1 MRTKFLPLL
10 LLLAAL
16 MPRAALAQKTHIA
29 STSSSTTMTWD
40 EFANNV
46 TGGILYN
53 NMTVYL
59 DEDITVT
66 TCAGDPW
73 DRSFRG
79 TFDGQGHTLT
89 FNGDATYSWYA
100 PFTSADGATFKNLK
114 VTGTINSSNGHDFC
128 AGFVGSI
135 HTNNTCTFINCE
147 SNISINTDRYF
158 HGGFVGN
165 IQGGTTYFYGCTFTG
180 RMFTFDDSSACSG
193 FVGYCE
199 SSNYTAKVFFYDCI
213 FDPSDINFSSQCFTF
228 VRGNEANTYFSNCY
242 YTRTYDW
249 AEQGKQAYTITASS
263 PITVALNGT
272 ATNYNVSHITA
283 YSDNNGLVYNNTLL
297 AGSGDQVSLNLYNS
311 SAPYS
316 VNYGTLSGTANPY
329 TLTMEANNTVIA
341 LDTYVCH
348 EDFEHDCD
356 WTLVNGDLTNQWYW
370 GEAAHNGEG
379 THGLYISNDSGT
391 TNAYTATNPS
401 MVYVYKTFTFETDVY
416 KFSYDWLANGESTY
430 DYLRVALVPASVT
443 LTASTDK
450 PSDFDVDALPEG
462 WIALDGSSKLNQVT
476 IWQTMSQ
483 EINITAGTYKMV
495 FAWSNDN
502 SVGNNPPA
510 AIDNVSIE
518 RIPYPRPDNLRCTSF
533 GATTATLAW
542 TENGEAT
549 AWQICL
555 NDDETN
561 LINVTENPYTLT
573 NLTAGTTYTV
583 KVRASNENGQ
593 SEWSNSISFNTAQI
607 PAGIPYSTNFETDC
621 DWIFINGSLT
631 NQWVWGTAASHGEG
645 THGLY
650 ISNDGGT
657 TNDYDKISST
667 MVYASKLFAFEPG
680 IYKFSYDWLANGESN
695 FDYLRV
701 ALVPANVFLEAGT
714 TAPTVP
720 SGSFYSNLPTGWRA
734 LDGGRQ
740 LKLSTEWQTMNA
752 EVELPTAGNYMMVFA
767 WRNDSSG
774 GTNPPAAIDNVSIDA
789 ITCPMPNNMRCTA
802 FNAHTATLAWTENG
816 EASAWQICLNDD
828 ETNLIDVTENPY
840 TLTNLTSETSYSVK
854 VRANCGDKQSSW
866 SNSANFTTT
875 EACPT
880 PTDFAATEIY
890 GYGATLSWTGTSQ
903 SYSVMYRTADD
914 VDGHNE
920 RFDGTNIPSGWEN
933 KFGLLSNVM
942 GGTALTT
949 GSQWNFGTSNGVFNE
964 HARINIYGDNP
975 CCGWLVTPQIQVPEG
990 SVLNFNLAL
999 TAYSGTLVDPET
1011 DGVDDKFVVLIS
1023 TDDEATWTILRQWD
1037 NAEGSTYVYNDINST
1052 ATGVQVSID
1061 LASYAGQSVR
1071 IAFYGESTVSNA
1083 DNNLHIDN
1091 VGIGIPIAAGVWKT
1105 VTVDEAS
1112 VVLTDLIPETLY
1124 EAKLQGNCGDEGL
1137 SHEVFL
1143 SFSTLDPCPVPTG
1156 FAATEIY
1163 GHSATLNWRG
1173 YSESYTISYRTA
1185 AHMDGHNERFDG
1197 TNIPSGWENKHGLL
1211 SNVMEGTALTT
1222 GSQWNF
1228 STSNGVFNEHARI
1241 NIYGNNPCCG
1251 WLVTPQIQLPEG
1263 SVLNFD
1269 LALTAYSGTLVDPAT
1284 DGVDDKFVVLIST
1297 DDEAT
1302 WTILRQWDNAEG
1314 STYVYNDINS
1324 TATGVQ
1330 VSIDLA
1336 SYAGQSVRIAFY
1348 GESTV
1353 SNADNNLHIDN
1364 VGIGIPIA
1372 AGVWKTV
1379 TVDEASAILTDLI
1392 PETLYEAKLQGNCGD
1407 DGLSLETSLS
1417 FSTIVACPG
1426 PTNLTAVDSLLAATT
1441 AGLSWHDSPDV
1452 DNYTVK
1458 YRTTSALFFED
1469 FEGGIMPSDWT
1480 QSGPGTWDVT
1490 EGYGHNNIG
1499 THSGTYNAIINH
1511 TTKEYET
1518 FLITPMLDLSGQNDL
1533 SLTFWYINYNWGSSD
1548 IDQLYVYYRV
1558 NEGEWIELWNTTE
1571 DHQVWTESGAITL
1584 PNPSANYQIGFKMID
1599 KYGHGVGIDD
1609 IIIGTDV
1616 PAGEWQTASVPG
1628 GTAQVSTT
1636 LTSLSPETIYE
1647 AYVYPDCDPDMVSET
1662 VYFKTAQAPDN
1673 LFYWTDFE
1681 TDGDWTFI
1689 NSDYNKWFWGTAA
1702 SDNDNHT
1709 LYISWT
1715 SNGSSYTY
1723 FGMSCM
1729 VYATKTFEFEEGAYN
1744 FSFDWKANGI
1754 TKSAFL
1760 RAALVPSSVTLESTE
1775 SALPGFNFYS
1785 LPSGWIAIDGSWQ
1798 LNQSTEWQTSSNE
1811 VMVPSGTYMLAF
1823 IWFNNYLNENNPP
1836 AAVDNLVITRVAY
1849 PKPSDMQCTTLTPT
1863 TATLDWTENGTATAW
1878 QICIN
1883 DNEDNLINV
1892 TQNSYTLSNL
1902 ITETVYSAKVRAQ
1915 YDTNYSDWS
1924 NTVVF
1929 TPTDKTVIG
1938 SGNTNAYYLPVSK
1951 EDSYG
1956 LTQQIYTA
1964 SEIDGA
1970 GPIESIAF
1978 FKNDTIECNRN
1989 VEIYLRHTDK
1999 TTFENEYDWINI
2011 PGNPNFNGTVD
2022 FVDYGWTTINL
2033 SNPFV
2038 YDGTSNLVVV
2048 VYDKTNSGSS
2058 NDIVHFL
2065 SYEAPGQAIRSN
2077 YYNAIYGIHNLDISS
2092 NQRPFVEKVK
2102 NHIRFDKLNCAR
2114 PSNIYVSK
2122 ILHTSAY
2129 VYWTGESDSYTVI
2142 YTDLTNDETH
2152 TITTTTNSVTLTDLT
2167 IATQYELIVIPS
2179 CDENAVSNTITFT
2192 TKTNDFKVFVTDGDW
2207 DDPNNWEPMGV
2218 PTFDQVTAINANV
2231 TINRVVEIND
2241 ISLINGSI
2249 TIEDGGQLKYNTNSM
2264 TGQITVTMKK
2274 NITGYGTGEGK
2285 YYLLAW
2291 PFTNETSPSNVT
2303 NMLDDGSEDHE
2314 YDLYSWLR
2322 NPSDSLEWRNY
2333 KQTPFNL
2340 SRTNGYLYASKNSVE
2355 LSFTGTLHLG
2365 APYHVGFPPYDN
2377 SCRFGSW
2384 TVYGNPFL
2392 GDVYLTTSTSG
2403 GSSLPYYRLNEGGDA
2418 LMAVASGPI
2427 APLEGIFYKSSSNGP
2442 VFITKSTPTSRG
2454 SFLNINLSQ
2463 GNSLK
2468 SNTIVRF
2475 DGGETLDKFM
2485 LREDGS
2491 KLSIPQDGKDYAVVS
2506 ADHEGELPL
2515 SFKAETDGTYTLSFS
2530 CEEVEFSYLH
2540 LIDNLT
2546 GEDIDLMVTKPV
2558 EVPAC
2563 YTFDART
2570 TDNENRFKLVFI
2582 TK

>member
-1 MRTKFLPLL
+1 M
-10 LLLAAL
+10 LLAAL
-16 MPRAALAQKTHIA
+16 VPRAALAQKTHIA
-29 STSSSTTMTWD
+29 STSSSTTMTWE

-46 TGGILYN
+46 SEGTYYSG
-53 NMTVYL
+53 MTIYL
-59 DEDITVT
+59 DEDIATST
-66 TCAGDPW
+66 MAGDRW
-73 DRSFRG
+73 DNNFKG

-89 FNGDATYSWYA
+89 FNADDNNGWCA
-100 PFTSADGATFKNLK
+100 PFPSADGATFQNLR
-114 VTGTINSSNGHDFC
+114 VTGTINTDQDYAS
-128 AGFVGSI
+128 GFVARVPNHGV
-135 HTNNTCTFINCE
+135 TFINCE
-147 SNISINTDRYF
+147 SNITIISSGTSDQGF
-158 HGGFVGN
+158 HGGFVGIADRGPN
-165 IQGGTTYFYGCTFTG
+165 YFYGCAFTG
-180 RMFTFDDSSACSG
+180 SMISDVASACGG
-193 FVGYCE
+193 FVGW
-199 SSNYTAKVFFYDCI
+199 SNFGIETIFYNCL
-213 FDPSDINFSSQCFTF
+213 FDPNRINYSSLCATFIRGGNPQFT
-228 VRGNEANTYFSNCY
+228 NCY

-249 AEQGKQAYTITASS
+249 AEQGKQAYTITVSS

-391 TNAYTATNPS
+391 SNAYTATSPS

-450 PSDFDVDALPEG
+450 PSDFDVAILPEG
-462 WIALDGSSKLNQVT
+462 WIALDGSSKLNLVT
-476 IWQTMSQ
+476 TWQTMSQ

-495 FAWSNDN
+495 FVWRNDN

-518 RIPYPRPDNLRCTSF
+518 RVPYPRPDNLRCTSF

-542 TENGEAT
+542 TEYGEAT

-561 LINVTENPYTLT
+561 LIDVTENPYTLT
-573 NLTAGTTYTV
+573 NLTAETTYTV
-583 KVRASNENGQ
+583 KVRASDDNGQ
-593 SEWSNSISFNTAQI
+593 SEWSNSISFYTTQNST
-607 PAGIPYSTNFETDC
+607 GLPYSTNFETDC
-621 DWIFINGSLT
+621 DWRFINGSLT

-657 TNDYDKISST
+657 TNAYNKTSST
-667 MVYASKLFAFEPG
+667 TVYASKLFEFEAG
-680 IYKFSYDWLANGESN
+680 VYAFSYDWLANGEN
-695 FDYLRV
+695 NYDYLRV
-701 ALVPANVFLEAGT
+701 ALVPANVFLEAST
-714 TAPTVP
+714 TPPTVP
-720 SGSFYSNLPTGWRA
+720 NGNFYSDLPTGWRA
-734 LDGGRQ
+734 LDGGTQ
-740 LKLSTEWQTMNA
+740 LKLSTEWQTINA
-752 EVELPTAGNYMMVFA
+752 EVEITTAGNYMMVFA
-767 WRNDSSG
+767 WRNDSSMG
-774 GTNPPAAIDNVSIDA
+774 DNPPAVIDNVSITS
-789 ITCPMPNNMRCTA
+789 ITCPKPDYLQCTA
-802 FNAHTATLAWTENG
+802 YAHTATLAWTENG
-816 EASAWQICLNDD
+816 EASSWQICLNDD

-840 TLTNLTSETSYSVK
+840 ALTNLTPETSYSVK
-854 VRANCGDKQSSW
+854 VRANCGDRQSSW

-875 EACPT
+875 EACLT

-890 GYGATLSWTGTSQ
+890 G
-903 SYSVMYRTADD
+903 
-914 VDGHNE
+914 
-920 RFDGTNIPSGWEN
+920 
-933 KFGLLSNVM
+933 
-942 GGTALTT
+942 
-949 GSQWNFGTSNGVFNE
+949 
-964 HARINIYGDNP
+964 
-975 CCGWLVTPQIQVPEG
+975 
-990 SVLNFNLAL
+990 
-999 TAYSGTLVDPET
+999 
-1011 DGVDDKFVVLIS
+1011 
-1023 TDDEATWTILRQWD
+1023 
-1037 NAEGSTYVYNDINST
+1037 
-1052 ATGVQVSID
+1052 
-1061 LASYAGQSVR
+1061 
-1071 IAFYGESTVSNA
+1071 
-1083 DNNLHIDN
+1083 
-1091 VGIGIPIAAGVWKT
+1091 
-1105 VTVDEAS
+1105 
-1112 VVLTDLIPETLY
+1112 
-1124 EAKLQGNCGDEGL
+1124 
-1137 SHEVFL
+1137 
-1143 SFSTLDPCPVPTG
+1143 
-1156 FAATEIY
+1156 
-1163 GHSATLNWRG
+1163 HSAMLNWRG
-1173 YSESYTISYRTA
+1173 YSESYTITYRTA
-1185 AHMDGHNERFDG
+1185 DHMDGHNEKFDG

-1228 STSNGVFNEHARI
+1228 GTSNGVFNEHARI

-1251 WLVTPQIQLPEG
+1251 WLITPQVQLPEG
-1263 SVLNFD
+1263 SVLSFN
-1269 LALTAYSGTLVDPAT
+1269 LALTAYSGTLVAPAT
-1284 DGVDDKFVVLIST
+1284 NGTDDKFVVLVST

-1324 TATGVQ
+1324 TATGEL

-1353 SNADNNLHIDN
+1353 SNADNYLHIDN

-1372 AGVWKTV
+1372 AGAWETV

-1407 DGLSLETSLS
+1407 EGLSHEVFLS
-1417 FSTIVACPG
+1417 FSTIIACPR
-1426 PTNLTAVDSLLAATT
+1426 PTNLTAADSLLAATT
-1441 AGLSWHDSPDV
+1441 ARLSWHGSSDV
-1452 DNYTVK
+1452 DSYTVK
-1458 YRTTSALFFED
+1458 YRTTSALLYES
-1469 FEGGIMPSDWT
+1469 FEGGTMPSDWT
-1480 QSGPGTWDVT
+1480 QSGPGTWDVK
-1490 EGYGHNNIG
+1490 EGYGHNSIG
-1499 THSGTYNAIINH
+1499 THSGIYNAMINH
-1511 TTKEYET
+1511 TNREDET
-1518 FLITPMLDLSGQNDL
+1518 FLITPMLDLSGQNDP

-1558 NEGEWIELWNTTE
+1558 NEGEWIELWSTTE
-1571 DHQVWTESGAITL
+1571 EHQVWTESGAITL
-1584 PNPSANYQIGFKMID
+1584 PNPSTNYQIGFKMID

-1609 IIIGTDV
+1609 IAIGPDV
-1616 PAGEWQTASVPG
+1616 PAGEWQTASIPG

-1647 AYVYPDCDPDMVSET
+1647 AYVYPDCDPDKVSET
-1662 VYFKTAQAPDN
+1662 VYFKTAQTPDN

-1729 VYATKTFEFEEGAYN
+1729 VYATKTFEFEDGAYN

-1760 RAALVPSSVTLESTE
+1760 RAALVPSTVTLESTE
-1775 SALPGFNFYS
+1775 SAIPGFNFYS
-1785 LPSGWIAIDGSWQ
+1785 LPSGWIAIDGNWQ
-1798 LNQSTEWQTSSNE
+1798 LNQSTEWQTSNNE
-1811 VMVPSGTYMLAF
+1811 VFVPSGTYMLVF
-1823 IWFNNYLNENNPP
+1823 IWFNDYLNENNPP

-1929 TPTDKTVIG
+1929 IPTDKTVIG
-1938 SGNTNAYYLPVSK
+1938 SGTTNAYYLPVSK

-1978 FKNDTIECNRN
+1978 FKNDTIECSRN
-1989 VEIYLRHTDK
+1989 VEIYLNHTDK

-2011 PGNPNFNGTVD
+2011 SGSPNFSGTVD

-2033 SNPFV
+2033 SHPFV
-2038 YDGTSNLVVV
+2038 YDGTSNLLVV
-2048 VYDKTNSGSS
+2048 VYDKTNGGFS
-2058 NDIVHFL
+2058 NDIVQFL

-2077 YYNAIYGIHNLDISS
+2077 YDYAVYDLHYLDISS
-2092 NQRPFVEKVK
+2092 NNRPFVEKVK

-2142 YTDLTNDETH
+2142 YTDLTNEETH

-2167 IATQYELIVIPS
+2167 IATQYELTVVPS

-2192 TKTNDFKVFVTDGDW
+2192 TKTNDFKIFVTDGDW
-2207 DDPNNWEPMGV
+2207 DDPNNWEPIGV
-2218 PTFDQVTAINANV
+2218 PTINQPTVINANV

-2241 ISLINGSI
+2241 ISLLDGSI
-2249 TIEDGGQLKYNTNSM
+2249 TIEDGGQLKYNNNSM
-2264 TGQITVTMKK
+2264 TGRITVTMKK

-2291 PFTNETSPSNVT
+2291 PFSNETSPSDIT

-2355 LSFTGTLHLG
+2355 LSFTGTLNLG
-2365 APYHVGFPPYDN
+2365 APYYVGFPPYDN

-2392 GDVYLTTSTSG
+2392 GDVYLTNSTSG

-2442 VFITKSTPTSRG
+2442 VFITKATPTSRN

-2463 GNSLK
+2463 GSSLK

-2485 LREDGS
+2485 LREEGS

-2515 SFKAETDGTYTLSFS
+2515 CFKAETDGTYTLSFS
-2530 CEEVEFSYLH
+2530 CEDVEFRYLH

-2546 GEDIDLMVTKPV
+2546 GENIDLLVTKPV